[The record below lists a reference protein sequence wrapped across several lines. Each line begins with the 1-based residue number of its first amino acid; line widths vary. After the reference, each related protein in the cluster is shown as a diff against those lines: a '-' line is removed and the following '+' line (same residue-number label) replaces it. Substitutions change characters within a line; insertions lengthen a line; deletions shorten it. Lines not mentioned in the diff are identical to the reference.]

1 MTATYE
7 KINTT
12 TLTGN
17 ESSVT
22 FSSIPGTYT
31 DLVLIQNSIATSTDF
46 NIWARFNSDTGNNY
60 SYTYIVGDGAGGG
73 ETGRSSNY
81 SYMDAGGVNTSPATT
96 AIFYINNYSNTTT
109 FKNLFSRVGS
119 TSKVLGMY
127 IGMWRSTSAITSVTT
142 LASTSTFASGSTFTL
157 YGIKAE

>member
-7 KINTT
+7 KIDAT
-12 TLTGN
+12 TLTSTS
-17 ESSVT
+17 SSVT

-31 DLVLIQNSIATSTDF
+31 DLVLIQNSIATSEF
-46 NIWARFNSDTGNNY
+46 NIWVRFNSDTGNNY

-142 LASTSTFASGSTFTL
+142 LASSSTFASGSTFTL

>member
-7 KINTT
+7 KIDST
-12 TLTGN
+12 TLTSTS
-17 ESSVT
+17 SSVT

-31 DLVLIQNSIATSTDF
+31 DLVLIQNSIATSEF
-46 NIWARFNSDTGNNY
+46 NIWVRFNSDTGNNY
-60 SYTYIVGDGAGGG
+60 SYTYFVGDGAGSG

-81 SYMDAGGVNTSPATT
+81 SYMDAGGTNTSPATT
-96 AIFYINNYSNTTT
+96 AIFYINSYSNTTT

>member
-7 KINTT
+7 KIDAT
-12 TLTGN
+12 TLTSTS
-17 ESSVT
+17 SSVT

-31 DLVLIQNSIATSTDF
+31 DLVLIQNSIATSEF
-46 NIWARFNSDTGNNY
+46 NIWVRFNSDTGNNY
-60 SYTYIVGDGAGGG
+60 SYTYFVGDGAGSG

-127 IGMWRSTSAITSVTT
+127 IGMWRSTSAITSITT
-142 LASTSTFASGSTFTL
+142 LTSSSTFASGSTFTL
-157 YGIKAE
+157 YGIKAA

>member
-7 KINTT
+7 KIDAT
-12 TLTGN
+12 TLTSTS
-17 ESSVT
+17 SSVT

-31 DLVLIQNSIATSTDF
+31 DLVLIQNSIATSEF
-46 NIWARFNSDTGNNY
+46 NIWVRFNSDTGNNY
-60 SYTYIVGDGAGGG
+60 SYTYFVGDGAGSG

-127 IGMWRSTSAITSVTT
+127 IGMWRSTSAITSITT
-142 LASTSTFASGSTFTL
+142 LTSSSTFASGSTFTL